1 MMRRTKSANPLL
13 SPSSST
19 PTKTK
24 PTRKTSKFLVR
35 QDPAGLAKRT
45 DADGRRYDSEAEC
58 LRYPV
63 LLGRETAGLISD
75 LRRQITFKLIVND
88 NLVTSYRADYVYTER
103 GRQVVEDIKGM
114 LTPEYKIKRALM
126 LAIHGITIRQVRLR
140 KNKSGLKW
148 FLLIGDKTMEQEN
161 FFQT

>member
-1 MMRRTKSANPLL
+1 M
-13 SPSSST
+13 
-19 PTKTK
+19 
-24 PTRKTSKFLVR
+24 
-35 QDPAGLAKRT
+35 
-45 DADGRRYDSEAEC
+45 
-58 LRYPV
+58 
-63 LLGRETAGLISD
+63 
-75 LRRQITFKLIVND
+75 
-88 NLVTSYRADYVYTER
+88 TSYRADYVYTER